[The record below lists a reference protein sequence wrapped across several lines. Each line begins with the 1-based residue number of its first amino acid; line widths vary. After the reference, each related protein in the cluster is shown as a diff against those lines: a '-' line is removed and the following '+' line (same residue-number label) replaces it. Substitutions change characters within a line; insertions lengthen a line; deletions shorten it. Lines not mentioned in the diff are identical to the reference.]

1 MSSRRARGQANL
13 AALGVALLVLT
24 TVAGLGLGLAD
35 GALAGADRTPLQ
47 RHAADGA
54 ADRLVAADSPTTLR
68 ANVLNASTMADLSPA
83 DLDAMAPA
91 VTDYDVRVTLDD
103 RTVIERGDP
112 AGGVTVRRTVLVAE
126 GGTDTRTLPLDS
138 TRSATLP
145 RRTDTLTITVRPGP
159 NTTVTTVR
167 VDGRVVL
174 HDPQGLAGRAT
185 VDVSRYDTLSLTVE
199 TAGAATGD
207 LVVGSRPTQTTKR
220 ALGVT
225 VGV

>member
-1 MSSRRARGQANL
+1 MSLRSARGQANL

-145 RRTDTLTITVRPGP
+145 RRTGTLTLAVRPGP

>member
-199 TAGAATGD
+199 TAGSATGD